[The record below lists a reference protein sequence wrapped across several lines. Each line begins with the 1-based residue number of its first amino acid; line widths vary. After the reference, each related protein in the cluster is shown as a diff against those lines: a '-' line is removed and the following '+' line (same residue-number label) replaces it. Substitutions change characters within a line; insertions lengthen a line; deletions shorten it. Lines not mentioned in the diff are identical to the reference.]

1 MSEPP
6 PVDPS
11 NLRREYNRG
20 VLLESDLSP
29 DPIEQFG
36 KWFTDAAAAGAAL
49 EPNAMTVATADA
61 SGKPSARTMLLK
73 GFDARGFV
81 FYTNYASRKGQELA
95 DNPQAALLFFWPA
108 LERQVRVEGT
118 IEKVSRQESESYFIS
133 RPRESQI
140 GAWASSQ
147 SQRIASRGEL
157 EKRDAEVEAKF
168 TGRDVPLPETWGG
181 YRVVPSVIEFWQGR
195 PGRLHDRIIYE
206 RQGNQSW
213 KIGRLQP

>member
-6 PVDPS
+6 INPS
-11 NLRREYNRG
+11 NLRREYQRG
-20 VLLESDLSP
+20 VLLESDLSA
-29 DPIEQFG
+29 DPIDQFG
-36 KWFTDAAAAGAAL
+36 KWFADATSGGVL
-49 EPNAMTVATADA
+49 EPNAMTLATADA

-81 FYTNYASRKGQELA
+81 FYTNYSSRKGRELG
-95 DNPQAALLFFWPA
+95 DNPQAAILFFWPT
-108 LERQVRVEGT
+108 LERQVRIEGT

-147 SQRIASRGEL
+147 SQKIASRAEL
-157 EKRDAEVEAKF
+157 EKRDSEAEAKF
-168 TGRDVPLPETWGG
+168 TGKDVPLPETWGG

-206 RQGNQSW
+206 RQGDQSW

>member
-49 EPNAMTVATADA
+49 EPNAMAVATADA

-81 FYTNYASRKGQELA
+81 FYTNYGSRKGQELA

>member
-1 MSEPP
+1 MSEQPP
-6 PVDPS
+6 PDPS
-11 NLRREYNRG
+11 KLRRDYNRG
-20 VLLESDLSP
+20 ALLESDLTP
-29 DPIEQFG
+29 DPIEQFS
-36 KWFTDAAAAGAAL
+36 KWFADATSAGAA

-81 FYTNYASRKGQELA
+81 FYTNYSSRKGKELG

-108 LERQVRVEGT
+108 HERQVRVEGT

-147 SQRIASRGEL
+147 SQRIASRAEL
-157 EKRDAEVEAKF
+157 EKRDSEAESKF
-168 TGRDVPLPETWGG
+168 AGKDVPLPETWGG

-206 RQGNQSW
+206 RQGDQSW

>member
-11 NLRREYNRG
+11 NLRREYQRG
-20 VLLESDLSP
+20 ALLESDLSP

-36 KWFTDAAAAGAAL
+36 KWFAEATAAGGTL

-61 SGKPSARTMLLK
+61 TGRPSARTMLLK

-81 FYTNYASRKGQELA
+81 FYTNYSSRKGRELG
-95 DNPQAALLFFWPA
+95 DNPQAAILFFWPA

-133 RPRESQI
+133 RPRDSQI

-147 SQRIASRGEL
+147 SQRITSRAEL
-157 EKRDAEVEAKF
+157 EKRDAEAESKF
-168 TGRDVPLPETWGG
+168 AGKDVPLPETWGG

-206 RQGNQSW
+206 RQGDQSW